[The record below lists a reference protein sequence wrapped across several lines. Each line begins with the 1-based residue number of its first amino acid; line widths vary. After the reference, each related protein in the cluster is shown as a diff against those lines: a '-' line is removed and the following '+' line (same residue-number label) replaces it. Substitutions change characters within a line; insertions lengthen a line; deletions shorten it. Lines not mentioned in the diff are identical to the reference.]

1 MQEWIRYIKNKK
13 TLIALTLT
21 LILFLPLVSTQASS
35 EQTQIKQKEEYQKH
49 VIAGEF
55 IVKLKDWGD
64 NNSRSLM
71 FDPETEIH
79 AKNEKIKSLKVMV
92 SERSRGNFLQKIR
105 KLKNVLWAEPNY
117 IINVDMTP
125 NDPSF
130 GQQWGPQKISAPDAW
145 DLEQGS
151 QDVLVVVIDTGVS
164 YTHPDLAS
172 NFIVG
177 GYDWVND
184 DDDPMDDHG
193 HGTHCAGIIAASINN
208 GNGIAGLAQVK
219 IMAEKFLGSTGSGS
233 SWDAA
238 QAITHSIDVGKT
250 ISNRIILSNSWGSSG
265 NSTAVKEA
273 MNYAYQNNA
282 LIVAAA
288 GNDASSAPFYPA
300 AYQEVISVSAT
311 DSNDNLASF
320 SNYGST
326 IELSAPGV
334 SIYSTHLNNGYK
346 TLSGTS
352 MAAPHVSGVAALVWS
367 QHPSYNR
374 DLIRIVLQ
382 NKVNDLGGN
391 GWDQYYGYGRINA
404 YNAVQG
410 SPPHDIKVTTIQT
423 TPLIFP
429 NNLVKIVS
437 LIQNT
442 GTNTENEIYAQ
453 LIIDNDLISEIT
465 ISEIQSGE
473 SLNIEFD
480 WTPSHVGTF
489 NITLYT
495 VPIPEESSILN
506 NGLSESISVQE
517 SGNILVVDDDDG
529 SYYSNL
535 GTSKD
540 QIVSVLNSNGYEFNV
555 WVESAYGRPS
565 LNILEKF
572 GVVIWTCGD
581 YWHWAVDP
589 IDADTLIQYVNG
601 GGAIILEG
609 GDIGFD
615 HFNDEL
621 MENIAHATYQV
632 DSVGSNGLTV
642 VDPYHPICKDIPNS
656 FGWQMS
662 PGWED
667 GVIPNNSG
675 QEIIRYTDT
684 TYSAAIAFGNGG
696 AKSTVY
702 LSFPIAWMEENI
714 REKIMIN
721 SLEWLQQN
729 SYTVK
734 IESKNPEFTGSKF
747 YINKIAYNLPNSVT
761 IPEGLHHFAVYP
773 SWTNI
778 STQHIFNHWENENG
792 QVISDSLFFTE
803 NIIENRTFY
812 ACFREYPPKCLDIMV
827 SDIDN
832 VTVGQEIELNVTVH
846 NNGSCPIN
854 EMLIK
859 LILSTNVTLMYDES
873 EQLSISS
880 ITPGE
885 SFNLTWHIVPNQP
898 GLLKLFVTANGK
910 DLNQE
915 PTVQIL
921 RMSKDVLE

>member
-21 LILFLPLVSTQASS
+21 LILFLPLVSTQAST
-35 EQTQIKQKEEYQKH
+35 EQSQTKQEEKYQKH
-49 VIAGEF
+49 AIAGEY

-71 FDPETEIH
+71 FDPETEID
-79 AKNEKIKSLKVMV
+79 AKNEKIKSLKVRV

-105 KLKNVLWAEPNY
+105 KLQNVLWVEPNY

-145 DLEQGS
+145 DLEQGN

-172 NFIVG
+172 NYIVG

-219 IMAEKFLGSTGSGS
+219 IIAEKFLGSTGSGS

-238 QAITHSIDVGKT
+238 QAITHATDLGKT
-250 ISNRIILSNSWGSSG
+250 ISNRIILSNSWGSIG

-273 MNYAYQNNA
+273 MDYAYQNNV

-334 SIYSTHLNNGYK
+334 SIYSTHLNDGYK
-346 TLSGTS
+346 SLSGTS
-352 MAAPHVSGVAALVWS
+352 MAAPHVSGVAALIWS

-382 NKVNDLGGN
+382 NKANDLGQN

-410 SPPHDIKVTTIQT
+410 SPQHDIKVTTIQT
-423 TPLIFP
+423 PPLIFP

-453 LIIDNDLISEIT
+453 LIVDDDLISEFT

-489 NITLYT
+489 NITVYT
-495 VPIPEESSILN
+495 IPIPDESSILN
-506 NGLSESISVQE
+506 NGLSESASVQE
-517 SGNILVVDDDDG
+517 SGNILVVSDDDG
-529 SYYSNL
+529 SYYSNF

-540 QIVSVLNSNGYEFNV
+540 QIVSVLNANGYEFNV

-565 LNILEKF
+565 LSILEKF

-581 YWHWAVDP
+581 YWNWAVDP
-589 IDADTLIQYVNG
+589 TDADTLTQYLNG
-601 GGAIILEG
+601 GGTIILEG

-615 HFNDEL
+615 HFNDDF
-621 MENIAHATYQV
+621 MANIPHAIYGT
-632 DSVGSNGLTV
+632 DKVGASSLTV
-642 VDPYHPICKDIPNS
+642 VTSSHPVCEGLPDS
-656 FGWQMS
+656 FGWSTS

-667 GVIPNNSG
+667 GVIPNNGG
-675 QEIIRYTDT
+675 QEIIKYTDT
-684 TYSAAIAFGNGG
+684 SYSAVVVSGYGG
-696 AKSTVY
+696 DSSTVF
-702 LSFPIAWMEENI
+702 LCFPI
-714 REKIMIN
+714 RC
-721 SLEWLQQN
+721 LQQN
-729 SYTVK
+729 IQEK
-734 IESKNPEFTGSKF
+734 IIVNSLQWFQQDSCIIRVESRNPELVGSKF
-747 YINKIAYNLPNSVT
+747 YIDKIAYNIPASTGV
-761 IPEGLHHFAVYP
+761 PEGSYDFAITP
-773 SWTNI
+773 SWSND
-778 STQHIFNHWENENG
+778 STELIFDHWEDENG
-792 QVISDSLFFTE
+792 QTISNEILFTE
-803 NIIENRTFY
+803 NIQDNKTFY
-812 ACFREYPPKCLDIMV
+812 ACFKEAPPRCLDISISEIGNV
-827 SDIDN
+827 TQGEELEIN
-832 VTVGQEIELNVTVH
+832 VTVINT
-846 NNGSCPIN
+846 GSCPVN
-854 EMLIK
+854 NMLIK
-859 LILSTNVTLMYDES
+859 LILSQNVTIRYDES
-873 EQLSISS
+873 EQVNVASIS
-880 ITPGE
+880 PGE
-885 SFNLTWHIVPNQP
+885 SYDLTWHIVPNQT
-898 GLLKLFVTANGK
+898 GLFRLIVTANGN
-910 DLNQE
+910 DANENPTICLMRLN
-915 PTVQIL
+915 
-921 RMSKDVLE
+921 KDVSE